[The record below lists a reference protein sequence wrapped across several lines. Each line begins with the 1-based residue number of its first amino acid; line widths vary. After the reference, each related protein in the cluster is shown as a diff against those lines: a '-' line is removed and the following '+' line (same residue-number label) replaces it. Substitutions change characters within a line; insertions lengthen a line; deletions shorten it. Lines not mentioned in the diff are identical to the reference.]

1 MDRYTLMASKLTQLQ
16 EEWEPKDLDEVYN
29 RKHGLAI
36 LVSKTRSIIRYSDG
50 KLIFFF
56 STSLTKE
63 QVKKQNIY
71 KPILEDLIKML
82 EEKRWM
88 LNWKLEHDH
97 HNTEYPYG
105 ATDLNKSIGWFAG
118 IVPKEALI
126 KLVAYERWGLTW
138 SDEKETWEEG

>member
-1 MDRYTLMASKLTQLQ
+1 MDRYTLMVSKLTQLQ

-71 KPILEDLIKML
+71 KPSLEDLIEM
-82 EEKRWM
+82 
-88 LNWKLEHDH
+88 WKKE
-97 HNTEYPYG
+97 NTPLLIEIYENTCIAYG
-105 ATDLNKSIGWFAG
+105 DTTQPERHSDTI
-118 IVPKEALI
+118 KEAIIQLLAY
-126 KLVAYERWGLTW
+126 KKWHLVW
-138 SDEKETWEEG
+138 SDEKEDWEEG

>member
-1 MDRYTLMASKLTQLQ
+1 MDRYTLMVSKLTQLQ

-63 QVKKQNIY
+63 QVKEQNIY
-71 KPILEDLIKML
+71 KPTLEQLI
-82 EEKRWM
+82 EM
-88 LNWKLEHDH
+88 LNTDDCYWELWKTKGEKEDR
-97 HNTEYPYG
+97 YKGYIK
-105 ATDLNKSIGWFAG
+105 DKIGVG
-118 IVPKEALI
+118 DKTYKIVAL
-126 KLVAYERWGLTW
+126 KLVAYERWDLTW